1 MILLLISFVAG
12 LLTVLAP
19 CTLPLLPVIVG
30 GSITRGGVEKKTWT
44 RPFIVVGSLSLSI
57 IIFTFLLKVS
67 TVLISVPQSF
77 WSLISGAILVFFGL
91 TTLFPNFWSSIPFV
105 AKLSRGSNKT
115 LAFGYQ
121 KKNIFGDIIMGAA
134 LGPVFT
140 TCSPTYFIIL
150 AAVLSQS
157 FALGL
162 LYLIVYTL
170 GLSTALLAISYFGQR
185 VLALI
190 GGLSDTQST
199 FKRLIGI
206 IFVLTGI
213 MLALGYDK
221 VLEKKLIEHGFFDIT
236 SIEYKLLK
244 PNI

>member
-1 MILLLISFVAG
+1 
-12 LLTVLAP
+12 
-19 CTLPLLPVIVG
+19 
-30 GSITRGGVEKKTWT
+30 
-44 RPFIVVGSLSLSI
+44 
-57 IIFTFLLKVS
+57 
-67 TVLISVPQSF
+67 
-77 WSLISGAILVFFGL
+77 
-91 TTLFPNFWSSIPFV
+91 
-105 AKLSRGSNKT
+105 
-115 LAFGYQ
+115 
-121 KKNIFGDIIMGAA
+121 MGAA

-150 AAVLSQS
+150 AAVLPQS

-185 VLALI
+185 VLTLI